1 MRKVILLS
9 ICCLI
14 GIILTSCEKDHSY
27 VYDFVLANETDMD
40 LYVSWSI
47 DGNSHFDTIPSST
60 IQGIQTV
67 RQTLNSN
74 SDLEFSVL
82 NSLYTCNI
90 VSSDSSQV
98 WDVSDLTSY
107 SVNNSDE
114 PFFNLFF
121 ETYSFVIK

>member
-14 GIILTSCEKDHSY
+14 GIILTSCEKDQSY

-107 SVNNSDE
+107 SVNNSNE